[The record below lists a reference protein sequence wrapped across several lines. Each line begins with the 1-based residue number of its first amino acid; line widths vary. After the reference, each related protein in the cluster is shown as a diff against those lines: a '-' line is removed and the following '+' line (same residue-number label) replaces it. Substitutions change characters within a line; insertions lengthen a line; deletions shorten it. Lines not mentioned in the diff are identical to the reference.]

1 MMGKSMMAGFIKD
14 PVLHISL
21 KQLSGPRRMTIVTL
35 LAIIPVVITSVI
47 VGVNGGVPDE
57 FAAPIFGRMF
67 VAAIL
72 PIVVMALA
80 TAAFGN
86 ELEDKTLSYL
96 VLKPVSRLRLVL
108 PKYAVTVLMTGPL
121 LVVSGV
127 VVALVAYDADA
138 RTATAV
144 AVGIAVGVVTYSSI
158 FMWMGLVT
166 TKALGFALFYVFLW
180 EGLLSEFLSG
190 IRFLSVRAYT
200 VSIMHGIEDINL
212 AELDEL
218 SIRLPVAAVGAG
230 IVTVLF
236 FYLTV
241 RRLRRMDVP

>member
-1 MMGKSMMAGFIKD
+1 MIAKFWQD
-14 PVLHISL
+14 PILHISL
-21 KQLSGPRRMTIVTL
+21 RQLSGPKRLGIVLL
-35 LAIIPVVITSVI
+35 LAAIPVVVTSII
-47 VGVNGGVPDE
+47 VGINGEIDDE
-57 FAAPIFGRMF
+57 FTESMIGFIFA
-67 VAAIL
+67 AAIL
-72 PIVVMALA
+72 PIVTMTLA

-96 VLKPVSRLRLVL
+96 VLKPVSRLRLVV
-108 PKYAVTVLMTGPL
+108 PKYAVTVLMAGPL

-127 VVALVAYDADA
+127 IVAIIAYDADG
-138 RTATAV
+138 RTVAAL

-158 FMWMGLVT
+158 FMWLGLMT

-180 EGLLSEFLSG
+180 EALLTSFPLGLG
-190 IRFLSVRAYT
+190 ILSVRSYT
-200 VSIMHGIEDINL
+200 VSIMYGIDETNL
-212 AELDEL
+212 AELDQF
-218 SIRLPVAAVGAG
+218 SIRLATAAVGAG

>member
-1 MMGKSMMAGFIKD
+1 MIGFI
-14 PVLHISL
+14 
-21 KQLSGPRRMTIVTL
+21 
-35 LAIIPVVITSVI
+35 
-47 VGVNGGVPDE
+47 
-57 FAAPIFGRMF
+57 FA
-67 VAAIL
+67 AAIL
-72 PIVVMALA
+72 PIVTMTLA

-96 VLKPVSRLRLVL
+96 VLKPVSRLRLVV
-108 PKYAVTVLMTGPL
+108 PKYAVTVLMAGPL

-127 VVALVAYDADA
+127 IVAIIAYDADG
-138 RTATAV
+138 RTVAAL

-158 FMWMGLVT
+158 FMWLGLMT

-180 EGLLSEFLSG
+180 EALLTSFPLGLG
-190 IRFLSVRAYT
+190 ILSVRSYT
-200 VSIMHGIEDINL
+200 VSIMYGIDETNL
-212 AELDEL
+212 AELDQF
-218 SIRLPVAAVGAG
+218 SIRLATAAVGAG

>member
-1 MMGKSMMAGFIKD
+1 MISRLIHD
-14 PVLHISL
+14 PILHISL
-21 KQLSGPRRMTIVTL
+21 RQLSGPRRMTIVLL
-35 LAIIPVVITSVI
+35 LAIIPIVITSII
-47 VGVNGGVPDE
+47 VGVNGQVADD
-57 FAAPIFGRMF
+57 FAIGMIGSMF

-72 PIVVMALA
+72 PIVTMALA

-96 VLKPVSRLRLVL
+96 ILKPVARLRLVV

-121 LVVSGV
+121 LVISGV
-127 VVALVAYDADA
+127 IVAVVAYDADA
-138 RTATAV
+138 RTSAAV
-144 AVGIAVGVVTYSSI
+144 AVGIAVGVVAYSSI
-158 FMWMGLVT
+158 FMWMGLMT

-180 EGLLSEFLSG
+180 EGLLSQFLSG

-230 IVTVLF
+230 IVTMLF